1 MTRTAKQRKP
11 PAHDP
16 KALPVRQGKDEA
28 ELRRNVAEA
37 LARPSV
43 SAGRLLRAFNRNT
56 GGEISLAAAI
66 EEMRVQADA
75 VRAGDMSRAEAILI
89 TQAHALNAMFTNL
102 AERAQNQEGI
112 AQIQCLMGLAL
123 RSQAQCRAT
132 LEALAEIKNPRP
144 VAFVK
149 QANIANGPQQ
159 VNNGEPSR
167 AGESPKPANELL
179 GVDDG
184 ERLDTGTAGAASCAN
199 SPMEALGAVNG
210 AAKP

>member
-1 MTRTAKQRKP
+1 MTKSKKEPKP
-11 PAHDP
+11 AAHNP
-16 KALPVRQGKDEA
+16 HALPVVSGKDEA
-28 ELRRNVAEA
+28 EFRRNIADA
-37 LARPSV
+37 LTRPSV
-43 SAGRLLRAFNRNT
+43 AAGRLIRAFNRNASDL
-56 GGEISLAAAI
+56 SLEAAI
-66 EEMRVQADA
+66 SVMREQADA
-75 VRAGDMSRAEAILI
+75 VRAGDMSRVEAILI

-102 AERAQNQEGI
+102 AERAQNQEGL

-159 VNNGEPSR
+159 VNNGESSR
-167 AGESPKPANELL
+167 ASEKAIQSNELL
-179 GVDDG
+179 GVDNG
-184 ERLDTGTAGAASCAN
+184 ERLDTGTAGAASGAN

-210 AAKP
+210 AA